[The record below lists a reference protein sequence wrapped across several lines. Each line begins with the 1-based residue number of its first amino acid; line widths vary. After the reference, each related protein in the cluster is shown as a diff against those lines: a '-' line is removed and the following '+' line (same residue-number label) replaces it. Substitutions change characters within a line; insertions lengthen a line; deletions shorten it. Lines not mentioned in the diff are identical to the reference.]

1 MTLLYLLINPNSWF
15 MYSLGFS
22 KVNFQD
28 TSVFHVYNNVCMCC
42 GYSCIHFMKKTYFQ
56 KKKSKSKVCMFTS
69 PQINC
74 RHSQRWKYK
83 SKVCHQLF
91 KKDVSSVEEW
101 ARMETVSINLQQKR
115 GVKLLNLSDKIQ
127 ILKVPRRKE
136 KISHELT
143 ALEKHTFFK

>member
-1 MTLLYLLINPNSWF
+1 
-15 MYSLGFS
+15 
-22 KVNFQD
+22 
-28 TSVFHVYNNVCMCC
+28 
-42 GYSCIHFMKKTYFQ
+42 
-56 KKKSKSKVCMFTS
+56 MFTS